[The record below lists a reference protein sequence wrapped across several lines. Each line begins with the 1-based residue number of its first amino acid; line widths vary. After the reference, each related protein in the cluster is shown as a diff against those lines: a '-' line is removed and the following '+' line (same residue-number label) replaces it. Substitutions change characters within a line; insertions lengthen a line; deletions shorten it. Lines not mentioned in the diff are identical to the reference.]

1 MKKQT
6 YIACFKDENNNLV
19 TFERFTCK
27 GLKRV
32 VSCVKVLLN
41 SDLYMVCVEGTKTV
55 EIYATLDGYHIGMV
69 PEYTMIV

>member
-6 YIACFKDENNNLV
+6 YIAYFKDENDNLV

-32 VSCVKVLLN
+32 VSCVKDLLN
-41 SDLYMVCVEGTKTV
+41 SELYMICVKGTKTV
-55 EIYATLDGYHIGMV
+55 EIYATPDGYHIELV
-69 PEYTMIV
+69 PEYILVV